1 MAIIT
6 SILSYLLSLWP
17 IFGVTIIISL
27 STILLLKKRNKKQDA
42 WSEGIPEIKPGLIWG
57 NDILAE
63 DGCVVGGKFAS
74 CLLQPGKKPDFA
86 TSICEAKAL
95 PVVLG

>member
-17 IFGVTIIISL
+17 IFGVTVIISL
-27 STILLLKKRNKKQDA
+27 ITILLFKKSNKTQDA

-57 NDILAE
+57 NDIPAE
-63 DGCVVGGKFAS
+63 DGFLTQFDKVYTAMKGLSSETNQAE
-74 CLLQPGKKPDFA
+74 
-86 TSICEAKAL
+86 I
-95 PVVLG
+95 